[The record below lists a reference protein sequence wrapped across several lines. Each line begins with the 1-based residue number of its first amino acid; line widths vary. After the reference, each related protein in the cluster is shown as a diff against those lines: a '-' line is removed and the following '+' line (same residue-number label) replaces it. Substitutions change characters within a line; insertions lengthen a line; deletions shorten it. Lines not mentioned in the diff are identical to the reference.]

1 MNQPIDIQ
9 HLDGVCLITLNRPDK
24 FNSFNREQAL
34 ALQEALR
41 SANEDPAV
49 RCVLLTG
56 GGKAFCAGQDLG
68 EAIDPNGPGMRTI
81 LTEHYNPLVLQIRAL
96 SKPVVA
102 AVNGVAAGAGAS
114 LALVC
119 DVVVASDKASFVQA
133 FTSIGLIPDSGGTL
147 TLPRL
152 IGFGRASAT
161 MLLGD
166 RMTAQD
172 ALAAGMIYRV
182 FPADSFAEDAL
193 NVARELAQRPTR
205 ALALVKEA
213 LNASTFADLEAQLH
227 TELHLQLAA
236 AETDDF
242 KEGVAAF
249 LEKRTPN
256 FRGH

>member
-1 MNQPIDIQ
+1 MNIPI
-9 HLDGVCLITLNRPDK
+9 HVEHRNGVALVTLNRPDK

-34 ALQEALR
+34 ALQKVLHD
-41 SANEDPAV
+41 ANDNPDV

-56 GGKAFCAGQDLG
+56 AGKAFCAGQDLG

-81 LTEHYNPLVLQIRAL
+81 LTEHYNPLVLQIRNL
-96 SKPVVA
+96 KKPVVA

-119 DVVVASDKASFVQA
+119 DVIVASENASFVQA
-133 FTSIGLIPDSGGTL
+133 FTSIGLIPDSGATL
-147 TLPRL
+147 ALPNL

-166 RMTAQD
+166 RMTAHEAQQAGLVYKVYPAATFADD
-172 ALAAGMIYRV
+172 ALAL
-182 FPADSFAEDAL
+182 AET
-193 NVARELAQRPTR
+193 LAKRPTR

-213 LNASTFADLEAQLH
+213 LNAPVFANLEAQLT

-236 AETDDF
+236 SETDDF
-242 KEGVAAF
+242 REGVAAF
-249 LEKRTPN
+249 LEKRTPE
-256 FRGH
+256 FLGK